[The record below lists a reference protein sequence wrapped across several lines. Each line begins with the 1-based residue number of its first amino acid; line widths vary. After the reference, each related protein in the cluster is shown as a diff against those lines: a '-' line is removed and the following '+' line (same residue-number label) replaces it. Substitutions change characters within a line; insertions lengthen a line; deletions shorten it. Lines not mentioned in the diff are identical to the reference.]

1 MFEFFSR
8 RPLRAVRQADES
20 PQVRVGRVDRAARRG
35 FTLVELLVVIAIIGI
50 LVALLLPAV
59 QLAREAARR
68 TQCLNHLKQNT
79 LAVLM
84 YHDAFLVLP
93 PSNLPSTWP
102 SQVTWFG
109 KVDYST
115 NVVDTEAGLIAPFM
129 ERSKSILRCPSL
141 TKVEL
146 LYQGAAGGYGYNMN
160 LGNVDYSNWPQPPTM
175 ITTNLASFAATS
187 RTIVFTDSA
196 RIALPWSGDPVMRVT
211 ENFYLQGPQDA
222 FAAPGTHFRHT
233 NTAVVAFLDGHV
245 ENRMEEFV
253 PSPSNW
259 PTEANDLRKKI
270 QLGYVSKT
278 SVEAYRSY

>member
-196 RIALPWSGDPVMRVT
+196 RIALIKAGNAGLSLKGSVAAS
-211 ENFYLQGPQDA
+211 DA
-222 FAAPGTHFRHT
+222 FFPFRDGLDVVIDAGATAVIQPGGSMRDDEVIAAANERGIAMVFTGVRHFRH
-233 NTAVVAFLDGHV
+233 
-245 ENRMEEFV
+245 
-253 PSPSNW
+253 
-259 PTEANDLRKKI
+259 
-270 QLGYVSKT
+270 
-278 SVEAYRSY
+278 